1 MDETKPIKNVYLVGI
16 DIGFGDVKVMAT
28 GPNGTGELKTEHLKF
43 PSAIAKA
50 KRQRIRGLKNA
61 FNQYGFNNQQYL
73 VGNEALFSERVIS
86 SRDISFLLEYAPLF
100 VFKIMEELSVIFKQ
114 RLPHM
119 LQAPKKLCIG
129 LPLAYYFS
137 KKKEL
142 TNRIRKFNISET
154 AVDFEDTEI
163 DVLPQGQ
170 GIQFDFL
177 INNGTISGIWR
188 EKTYAVLDIGY
199 NTVDVLAVSKGNADP
214 QTSDMTR
221 GAGICRICKDLKK
234 ELKAKDIE
242 LSDQLVKKALI
253 EKKVFFC
260 GEIIRLEEIIE
271 ELAADYAESLFND
284 LTSDFGDFL
293 SKIEKL
299 IIAGGGSYYV
309 KDYFVEKYKNRFVYV
324 PGKAEFSNARGC
336 MKFLEIE

>member
-1 MDETKPIKNVYLVGI
+1 MGETNPTENVYLVGI
-16 DIGFGDVKVMAT
+16 DIGFGDVKVVAT
-28 GPNGTGELKTEHLKF
+28 GPNGKGDLKTEHLKF
-43 PSAIAKA
+43 PTAIAKA
-50 KRQRIRGLKNA
+50 RRHRIRGLKNA
-61 FNQYGFNNQQYL
+61 FKQYGFNNQKYL

-86 SRDISFLLEYAPLF
+86 SKEISFLLEYAPLF
-100 VFKIMEELSVIFKQ
+100 VFKIMEELSVIFNKSRSQ
-114 RLPHM
+114 M

-142 TNRIRKFNISET
+142 TNKIRKFNVSDT

-177 INNGTISGIWR
+177 ISNGTISGIWK
-188 EKTYAVLDIGY
+188 EKTYLVLDIGY
-199 NTVDVLAVSKGNADP
+199 NTVDVLAVSEGSADP
-214 QTSDMTR
+214 QISDMTR
-221 GAGICRICKDLKK
+221 GAGVCRICKDLKK

-242 LSDQLVKKALI
+242 LSDPLVKKALI
-253 EKKVFFC
+253 EKKVFYC
-260 GEIIRLEEIIE
+260 GEAIRLEEIIG
-271 ELAADYAESLFND
+271 ELAADYAESLFYD
-284 LTSDFGDFL
+284 LTADFGEFL
-293 SKIEKL
+293 SKTEKL
-299 IIAGGGSYYV
+299 IIAGGGAYYV
-309 KDYFVEKYKNRFVYV
+309 REYFVEKYKSKFIHV